1 MTVAQSF
8 GITNA
13 AIEQYLI
20 NHVAPRNAVLQQMEE
35 EAARDNVPIIGPYE
49 GQFLY
54 VLALGAGAREVL
66 EVGTA
71 TGYSGLW
78 LGMAAHARG
87 GRLVS
92 LEQDESRA
100 DLAEAF
106 WRQAGMAGTC
116 HVHRGDAFASLTELT
131 EDFDFLFIDILT
143 SLRTPEQAEQLFDLC
158 LARLRPGG
166 LLVADNALRRGDVGD
181 PANTDPGIVAVRRY
195 LERASSHPDLATT
208 VVPLRDG
215 VCISVRQPERGDAD

>member
-1 MTVAQSF
+1 MFVAQSF
-8 GITNA
+8 GITNTTV
-13 AIEQYLI
+13 EQYLI
-20 NHVAPRNAVLQQMEE
+20 NHVSSRSAVLQQMEE
-35 EAARDNVPIIGPYE
+35 HAEQENVPIVGPYE

-78 LGMAAHARG
+78 LGLAANAHD
-87 GRLVS
+87 GRLVG

-106 WRQAGMAGTC
+106 WRQADMAGTC
-116 HVHRGDAFASLTELT
+116 HVHRGDAFASLAEMTDT
-131 EDFDFLFIDILT
+131 FDFIFVDILT
-143 SLRTPEQAEQLFDLC
+143 SLHDPEQADTLFDLC

-166 LLVADNALRRGDVGD
+166 MLVADNALRRGDVAD
-181 PANTDPGIVAVRRY
+181 PANTDPGVAAVRRY
-195 LERASSHPDLATT
+195 LQRAATHPDLATT

-215 VCISVRQPERGDAD
+215 VCISVRQPDAGS